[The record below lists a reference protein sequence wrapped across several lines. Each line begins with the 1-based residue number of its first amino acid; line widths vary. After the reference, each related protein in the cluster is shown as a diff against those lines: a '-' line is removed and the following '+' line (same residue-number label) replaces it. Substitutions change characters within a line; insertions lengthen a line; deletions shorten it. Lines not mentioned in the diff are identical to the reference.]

1 MKKVLIAALI
11 AGFSLSATAAETIRF
26 ATEASYPPFES
37 IDANNQ
43 IVGFDVDLA
52 QALCEGDQPS
62 SSSCRSNSSSDAR

>member
-37 IDANNQ
+37 CLLYTSPSPRDA
-43 IVGFDVDLA
+43 
-52 QALCEGDQPS
+52 
-62 SSSCRSNSSSDAR
+62 

>member
-43 IVGFDVDLA
+43 IVGNPVPCMGRRIL
-52 QALCEGDQPS
+52 
-62 SSSCRSNSSSDAR
+62 NH